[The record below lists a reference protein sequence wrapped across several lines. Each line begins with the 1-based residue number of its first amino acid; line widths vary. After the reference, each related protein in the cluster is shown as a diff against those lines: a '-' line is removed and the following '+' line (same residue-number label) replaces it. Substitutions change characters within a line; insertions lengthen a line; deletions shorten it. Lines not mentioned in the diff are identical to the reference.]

1 MKSFIAEFHR
11 LAMVT
16 SVSVCEAAFDDL
28 LEKHPLSADYM
39 PTWLGAE
46 NMKRW
51 AIAHQVLTVLIC
63 CNPDTAHPKRN

>member
-39 PTWLGAE
+39 P
-46 NMKRW
+46 
-51 AIAHQVLTVLIC
+51 VL
-63 CNPDTAHPKRN
+63 AGG